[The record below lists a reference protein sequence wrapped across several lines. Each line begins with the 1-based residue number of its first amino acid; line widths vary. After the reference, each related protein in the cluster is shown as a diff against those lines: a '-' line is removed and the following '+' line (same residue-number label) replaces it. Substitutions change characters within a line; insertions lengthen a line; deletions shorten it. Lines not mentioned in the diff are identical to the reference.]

1 MVLRSAGINDVVTL
15 RSGWLVN
22 AVVLAGLLFGLGC
35 GRNAPPDVRSTVAR
49 TPTPVADLIAS
60 TAAGLAVITPYPT
73 APSASA
79 PTPSPVSAV
88 RPVPTPVIVSKI
100 TPTPRPRLASVPTR
114 RDVSRFRVF
123 SPGGAGAYADG
134 DDSPSLEEVLNK
146 GLYAAGITPS
156 HLVFDYRTTIAS
168 VDIEATRLQT
178 IADTAVPPVFPEVSD
193 VDANLGFDVGKRP
206 SGPMMGVYAAVSP
219 DGSRIAYWTCEFSTG
234 QPKRDP
240 KTGELYDRARLNTYK
255 PEIAIVGFDGSDALR
270 VTENAVADYFPEWSP
285 DGIRLAY
292 GVLVPRGARYDSYTG
307 RPTNFIRT
315 PGRYDLWRVGEASDR
330 TWVVFAPPIWSP
342 DGERIAF
349 VAVEES
355 GRKFHKAIFTV
366 RPDGTDLHRVFR
378 TDSIPSWSPDGQR
391 LAFVVRTP
399 LGYSLSTIRFD
410 GTDLATV
417 ALLPERDGP
426 WDEYLWK
433 GHDKRWG
440 MIRVE
445 WSPTGEHIAVAPGGD
460 ASASST

>member
-1 MVLRSAGINDVVTL
+1 M
-15 RSGWLVN
+15 N
-22 AVVLAGLLFGLGC
+22 ALVLAGLLFGLGC

-60 TAAGLAVITPYPT
+60 TVTGEAVITPYPT
-73 APSASA
+73 APSASV
-79 PTPSPVSAV
+79 PTPSPVSSG

-100 TPTPRPRLASVPTR
+100 TLTPRPLPDSRPTR
-114 RDVSRFRVF
+114 RDVSRFRAF
-123 SPGGAGAYADG
+123 SPGGAGAYGHG

-206 SGPMMGVYAAVSP
+206 S
-219 DGSRIAYWTCEFSTG
+219 I
-234 QPKRDP
+234 
-240 KTGELYDRARLNTYK
+240 
-255 PEIAIVGFDGSDALR
+255 
-270 VTENAVADYFPEWSP
+270 
-285 DGIRLAY
+285 
-292 GVLVPRGARYDSYTG
+292 
-307 RPTNFIRT
+307 FIRT
-315 PGRYDLWRVGEASDR
+315 PGRYDLRRVGEASDR
-330 TWVVFAPPIWSP
+330 TWVVFAPPMWSP

-378 TDSIPSWSPDGQR
+378 TNSIPSWSPDGQR
-391 LAFVVRTP
+391 LAFVVRTSI
-399 LGYSLSTIRFD
+399 GYSLSTIGFD
-410 GTDLATV
+410 GTDLKTV

-460 ASASST
+460 AAASST